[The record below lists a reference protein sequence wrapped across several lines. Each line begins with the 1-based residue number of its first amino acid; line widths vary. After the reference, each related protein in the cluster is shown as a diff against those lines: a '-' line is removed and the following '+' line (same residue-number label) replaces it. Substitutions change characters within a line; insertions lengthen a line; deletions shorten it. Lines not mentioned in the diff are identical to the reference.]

1 MKEKAEDFP
10 GKIILEYSPESFTGT
25 EVEFALDICTAVQDI
40 WEPTPENKIIFNL
53 PATVEMNTPN
63 VYADQIEWMHK
74 HFKNRESIILSVHPH
89 NDRGT
94 GIAATELSLLA
105 GADRVEGT
113 LFGNGERT
121 GNIDILNIAY
131 NMFSQG
137 IDPELNIENIKEI
150 IEESGL
156 SQKDFAKRLD
166 TTPKNLSILVRGEQS
181 LSIDIAMKLSR
192 MLGTSV
198 DYWLNLQKSYDALIA
213 EFESSKE
220 LEQERRIFKYFQY
233 TYFRENFGLPD
244 LPRKTNEQIK
254 CLREFLNV
262 ASLSVFTKQNMAVS
276 FRSASEDMKEANT
289 ARANAMVQIA
299 INQALKIE
307 APKFDK
313 KKFEKAVD
321 YALTLTTQHGDFYPL
336 IRKAF
341 EDAGVIFVILPNLPG
356 SGINGATKKIGQNV
370 MLMVNDRR
378 FYSDTFWFTLFHEIG
393 HIIKLRLK
401 MSTLAR
407 RIQQINMRKTN

>member
-1 MKEKAEDFP
+1 MSNYIEYNDKIAFHP
-10 GKIILEYSPESFTGT
+10 GY
-25 EVEFALDICTAVQDI
+25 
-40 WEPTPENKIIFNL
+40 
-53 PATVEMNTPN
+53 
-63 VYADQIEWMHK
+63 Y
-74 HFKNRESIILSVHPH
+74 
-89 NDRGT
+89 
-94 GIAATELSLLA
+94 
-105 GADRVEGT
+105 
-113 LFGNGERT
+113 
-121 GNIDILNIAY
+121 
-131 NMFSQG
+131 
-137 IDPELNIENIKEI
+137 IKEI

-213 EFESSKE
+213 EFELSKE

-276 FRSASEDMKEANT
+276 FRSASEDMKEANI

-336 IRKAF
+336 IRK
-341 EDAGVIFVILPNLPG
+341 
-356 SGINGATKKIGQNV
+356 NV

-393 HIIKLRLK
+393 HIINGDYGITFENEHVGQEDAADKYAEDKLIPPGEYEAFVRMNEFSENAIRRFAERIDRDPGIVLGRL
-401 MSTLAR
+401 
-407 RIQQINMRKTN
+407 QNDQIVPFTNVALSKALKHKYKVITS